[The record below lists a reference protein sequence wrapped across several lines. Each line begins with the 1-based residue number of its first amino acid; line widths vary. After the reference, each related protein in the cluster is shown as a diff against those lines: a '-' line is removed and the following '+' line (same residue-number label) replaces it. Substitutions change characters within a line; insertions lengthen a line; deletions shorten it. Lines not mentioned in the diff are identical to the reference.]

1 MKKITE
7 KLLYDDVMIDYS
19 IDESAL
25 DDAEINKNFKKYF

>member
-25 DDAEINKNFKKYF
+25 DDA